1 MLVLAD
7 LSLWLPAQGLAHS
20 GFSIMVRSIT
30 TEARLPIFN
39 SQLDHSIA

>member
-7 LSLWLPAQGLAHS
+7 LSIWLPAQGLARS
-20 GFSIMVRSIT
+20 GFSIMVRSIA
-30 TEARLPIFN
+30 TETRLHIFN